1 MQNGHLHPFLQPE
14 GNDLPD
20 TYAHLM
26 TQQQP
31 VTKST
36 KIVATLGP
44 ASSSEEVLTQLILE
58 GLNVARINFSH
69 GAHEVHGTTI
79 DTVRRIDGELG
90 TYTAVLADLQGPKLR
105 VGEIAGGEMALVE
118 GETLTI
124 RVGEGEGKDGVVYTD
139 YAAFAADVQEGERV
153 LLDDGK
159 LALTV
164 KSTNGKDEVV
174 CDIIHGGPL
183 RPRKGLNLP
192 ETKVSLP
199 CITPKD
205 AEDLVFALEKDV
217 DWIGLSFVRQASD
230 ILELQEEIKKA
241 GKHARVVAKIEK
253 PEAIEDLDAI
263 LEATD
268 AVMVAR
274 GDLGV
279 EIPMQEVPLLQKEI
293 VRKCM
298 AMGKPVIVATQMLE
312 SMIESATPT
321 RAEVNDVA
329 NAVLDG
335 ADAVMLSGETSVG
348 KHPIN
353 AVRAMRQVIENIEAK
368 GDVQYPER
376 PPLSPDD
383 DRFISDSICYNAC
396 RLARRTNAAAIVT
409 MTFSGYTAIQVSSQ
423 RPSAKIYMFTAN
435 RRVLSQMSL
444 VWGVY
449 AMPYTKMVS
458 TDHTIADIKYILYK
472 AGRVR
477 EGDFVIHL
485 ASMPIADAGMT
496 NMLKLSRV

>member
-1 MQNGHLHPFLQPE
+1 
-14 GNDLPD
+14 
-20 TYAHLM
+20 M
-26 TQQQP
+26 TC
-31 VTKST
+31 
-36 KIVATLGP
+36 
-44 ASSSEEVLTQLILE
+44 EV
-58 GLNVARINFSH
+58 
-69 GAHEVHGTTI
+69 
-79 DTVRRIDGELG
+79 
-90 TYTAVLADLQGPKLR
+90 
-105 VGEIAGGEMALVE
+105 
-118 GETLTI
+118 
-124 RVGEGEGKDGVVYTD
+124 
-139 YAAFAADVQEGERV
+139 
-153 LLDDGK
+153 
-159 LALTV
+159 
-164 KSTNGKDEVV
+164 
-174 CDIIHGGPL
+174 IHGGPL

-205 AEDLVFALEKDV
+205 AEDLAFALEKEV
-217 DWIGLSFVRQASD
+217 DWIGLSFVRRASD
-230 ILELQEEIKKA
+230 VIALKDEIKKA

-253 PEAIEDLDAI
+253 PEAIEDLEAI

-279 EIPMQEVPLLQKEI
+279 EIPMQEVPLLQKKI

-298 AMGKPVIVATQMLE
+298 EMGKPVIVATQMLE
-312 SMIESATPT
+312 SMIESASPT

-348 KHPIN
+348 KHPIS
-353 AVRAMRQVIENIEAK
+353 AIRAMRQVIENIESK
-368 GDVQYPER
+368 GDMEYPER

-383 DRFISDSICYNAC
+383 DRFISDSVCYNAC

-423 RPSAKIYMFTAN
+423 RPKSTIYMFTAN
-435 RRVLSQMSL
+435 RRVLCQMSL

-449 AMPYTKMVS
+449 ALPYTKMVS